1 MSSSSNQN
9 VAALLKKT
17 SHYDK
22 DERYMATSDLCEV
35 LKKQATEQTLDS
47 STERQICTAVLR
59 LLHDKSNDVQ
69 AVAVKTL
76 SVLLTVTGTE
86 QVLEIADSLADQVL
100 DAAKSELR
108 DVYAIGLRTLV
119 KTCPTAMGD
128 QVAQRLL
135 GRLLDGCRSNAENK
149 EEIVLA
155 CLDILSDLLG
165 RFGAT
170 AHSATRQHEP
180 IMTQCLQQLQ
190 SESPLIRKRAG
201 HTLACLSTVLSDPL
215 LQRMVESL
223 LRDMAH
229 GLDKKASP
237 AQQPTDTRSLIRTM
251 CQMAGVGK
259 SEVS

>member
-1 MSSSSNQN
+1 MSSTAQTKEN

-35 LKKQATEQTLDS
+35 LKKQTTDNTLDS
-47 STERQICTAVLR
+47 NTERQICTAVLR

-76 SVLLTVTGTE
+76 GVLLTVTGTE

-100 DAAKSELR
+100 DASKTELR

-119 KTCPTAMGD
+119 KTCPAAMGD

-135 GRLLDGCRSNAENK
+135 GRLLDGCRSNALNK

-155 CLDILSDLLG
+155 CLDILSELLG

-180 IMTQCLQQLQ
+180 IMTQCLLQLQ

-223 LRDMAH
+223 LCDMAL
-229 GLDKKASP
+229 GLDKKKAAS
-237 AQQPTDTRSLIRTM
+237 QQPTDTRSLIQTM
-251 CQMAGVGK
+251 CQMAGVG
-259 SEVS
+259 ECR